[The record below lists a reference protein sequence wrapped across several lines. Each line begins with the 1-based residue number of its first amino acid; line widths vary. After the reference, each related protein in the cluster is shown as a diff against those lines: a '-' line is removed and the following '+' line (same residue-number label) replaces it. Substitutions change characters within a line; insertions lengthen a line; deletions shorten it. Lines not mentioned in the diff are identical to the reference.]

1 MERIWWEQITN
12 ANRFVNSIVN
22 SILEEKSSVLALSK
36 LTPWRDTMREL
47 VESRVLSEASDT
59 SLDLL
64 DSPKTNV
71 GEFMLNKYCKEDK
84 RIEYRPN
91 KSYAQFLAESD
102 DIVLNSKFVW
112 IQNISSE
119 IFEEWVNFVSEY
131 HSSMRSDISPA
142 VFILETDEDFIRKI
156 AKKGVNNIVYSKEM
170 NDFDTYA
177 FCILAASGLSS
188 RGYLKN
194 YWAELLSNVCG
205 IDIELSGKCLE
216 QEKNFL
222 ENPYKVLKDIVEKEI
237 RSDGKPFFFPLDED
251 CIAKRVWKT
260 QIKTVFPVIEDYR
273 EKFVSNYKGQ
283 ITQLLPIK
291 SSNGEECSEAEE
303 VEIGTLNYMVAI
315 GQLKVDSNT
324 HDELYRFKEARN
336 TLAHL
341 KPLNLVIVN
350 DILATVK

>member
-22 SILEEKSSVLALSK
+22 SILEEKSSILILSK
-36 LTPWRDTMREL
+36 LTPWRNTMREL
-47 VESRVLSEASDT
+47 VESRVLNKTSET
-59 SLDLL
+59 SFDLL
-64 DSPKTNV
+64 DSPKTSV

-102 DIVLNSKFVW
+102 DIVLNSRIVW
-112 IQNISSE
+112 IQNISSK
-119 IFEEWVNFVSEY
+119 IFLEWVHFVSEY

-142 VFILETDEDFIRKI
+142 VFILETDEDFMRKI

-188 RGYLKN
+188 RTYLKN

-205 IDIELSGKCLE
+205 IDIELSAKCLG
-216 QEKNFL
+216 QAEKFL
-222 ENPYKVLKDIVEKEI
+222 ENPYKILKDIAEKEI
-237 RSDGKPFFFPLDED
+237 RSDGKSFSFPLDED
-251 CIAKRVWKT
+251 SIAKRVWKT
-260 QIKTVFPVIEDYR
+260 QIKIVFPVIEDYR
-273 EKFVSNYKGQ
+273 EKFVSNYKEQ

-291 SSNGEECSEAEE
+291 SSNGEECTEAEE
-303 VEIGTLNYMVAI
+303 VEIGTLKYVVAI
-315 GQLKVDSNT
+315 GSLKVASNT
-324 HDELYRFKEARN
+324 HDELYSFNQARN

-341 KPLNLVIVN
+341 KPLKLETVN
-350 DILATVK
+350 DILATAK